1 MRQVRLSS
9 VSKSE
14 MRSRTSQGDAD
25 HELRGGDS
33 KFRTFDKRGKDVPWK
48 VGEGMYN
55 LNTRALSPPLDCKPL
70 KMRSLLGLCFP
81 SLWHLRYTQYTFV
94 DDKHNIS
101 SAE

>member
-81 SLWHLRYTQYTFV
+81 SLWHLRYTHYTFV